1 MSLERPLAAGG
12 ESCKQDSFV
21 LRRLL
26 ELQADLFAAGREHF
40 NQFLLYQTVKN
51 D

>member
-40 NQFLLYQTVKN
+40 NQIFVISDSKE
-51 D
+51 